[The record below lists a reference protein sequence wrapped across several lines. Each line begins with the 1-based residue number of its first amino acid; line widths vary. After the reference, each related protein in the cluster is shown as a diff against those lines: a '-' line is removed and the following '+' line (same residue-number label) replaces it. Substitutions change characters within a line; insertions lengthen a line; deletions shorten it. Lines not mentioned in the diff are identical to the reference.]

1 MLFTTAH
8 RMSFSSDYAVNEEI
22 CHWDNGKSIKLNV
35 IIVMV
40 VQSEKAIGIMHDIEY
55 SLQNNAVK

>member
-1 MLFTTAH
+1 
-8 RMSFSSDYAVNEEI
+8 MSFSSDYAVNEEM
-22 CHWDNGKSIKLNV
+22 CHWDNGKSIKSNV